1 MKVKDLIK
9 VLQAC
14 DPETRVDADVERCDS
29 VRLNIAKKICATQ
42 NAEPLK
48 QMEVDGVAI
57 EQGLQGEDETT
68 ISCILMLKANVQ

>member
-14 DPETRVDADVERCDS
+14 DPETRVDASVERCDA
-29 VRLNIAKKICATQ
+29 VRLNIAKKICVTQ
-42 NAEPLK
+42 NTEPLK